1 MGEGEGGE
9 TERGGR
15 RTALL
20 TRKIFKVVNGH
31 HENLKIFLE
40 RTFKMLT
47 KNRQKI
53 LSLFIGLRKVTFVSR
68 Y

>member
-1 MGEGEGGE
+1 M
-9 TERGGR
+9 
-15 RTALL
+15 L

-53 LSLFIGLRKVTFVSR
+53 LSLFIGLRKVTFVSIGIR
-68 Y
+68 